1 MPIFEYKAR
10 DKEGKTKIGTVEAPS
25 EGVAQEIIKDQS
37 LILIGLSERKKKTF
51 LQSSIGIF
59 NRVSTRDMVIFSRQ
73 LAVMISA
80 TVPITKA
87 LRILVKQTENI
98 SFKIVISE
106 IADEVDGGAKL
117 SNSMARYPQV
127 FSQFYIHMIRSGETS
142 GKLDEILNYLAD
154 QTEKDYDLM
163 NKIRSATIYPIFI
176 LVGIIGVAIVAM
188 VYVIPKLT
196 AVLLES
202 GAELPLSTRI
212 LIGTSDFL
220 TNQWWV
226 VLLISIGAAVFFR
239 SWYRTKAGRFQV
251 DKFKLRAPI
260 LGKIFKRI
268 YLTRFSRSLANLL
281 SSGIPLIRAMEIVKD
296 IVGNTIY
303 QALIAK
309 TIKEIEDGN
318 PISTVFVNSKDVPV
332 MLTQML
338 NIGEQTGRLDYIL
351 SKLAD
356 FYAKEVETA
365 VQNLVTLIEPIVMII
380 MGVGVAILVSA
391 ILMPMYN
398 MSSAF

>member
-1 MPIFEYKAR
+1 M
-10 DKEGKTKIGTVEAPS
+10 
-25 EGVAQEIIKDQS
+25 
-37 LILIGLSERKKKTF
+37 
-51 LQSSIGIF
+51 
-59 NRVSTRDMVIFSRQ
+59 
-73 LAVMISA
+73 
-80 TVPITKA
+80 
-87 LRILVKQTENI
+87 
-98 SFKIVISE
+98 
-106 IADEVDGGAKL
+106 
-117 SNSMARYPQV
+117 
-127 FSQFYIHMIRSGETS
+127 
-142 GKLDEILNYLAD
+142 
-154 QTEKDYDLM
+154 
-163 NKIRSATIYPIFI
+163 
-176 LVGIIGVAIVAM
+176 
-188 VYVIPKLT
+188 
-196 AVLLES
+196 
-202 GAELPLSTRI
+202 
-212 LIGTSDFL
+212 
-220 TNQWWV
+220 
-226 VLLISIGAAVFFR
+226 
-239 SWYRTKAGRFQV
+239 
-251 DKFKLRAPI
+251 
-260 LGKIFKRI
+260 GKIFKRI